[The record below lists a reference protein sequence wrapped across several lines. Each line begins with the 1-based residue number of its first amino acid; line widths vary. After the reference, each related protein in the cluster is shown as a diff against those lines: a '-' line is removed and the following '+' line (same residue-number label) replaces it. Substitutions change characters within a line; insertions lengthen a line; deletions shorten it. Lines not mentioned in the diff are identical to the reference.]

1 MESNLNKCP
10 YCGKQF
16 ARERTLHVHMCEPK
30 RRHMQK
36 NEKWVQN
43 AFIVFQRF
51 YQIHQK
57 NTKEKTYEEFCKSA
71 YPVVEFWST

>member
-36 NEKWVQN
+36 NEKKSGV
-43 AFIVFQRF
+43 FVCEECESKGSHYSIVALVFNSEIFR
-51 YQIHQK
+51 
-57 NTKEKTYEEFCKSA
+57 
-71 YPVVEFWST
+71 